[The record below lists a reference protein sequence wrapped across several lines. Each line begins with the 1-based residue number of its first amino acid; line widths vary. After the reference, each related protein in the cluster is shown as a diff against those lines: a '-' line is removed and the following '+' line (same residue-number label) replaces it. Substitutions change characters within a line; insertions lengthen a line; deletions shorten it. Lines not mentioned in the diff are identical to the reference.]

1 MCKEAASASS
11 SGSGAEES
19 KVKKARLRVGG
30 GRPMP
35 KNLGWVGARRREWG
49 RWAAELRVPLT
60 RERLWIGT
68 FTSPKEAAHAY
79 DAAVFCFY
87 GDRIPKI
94 RKLNFPTAP
103 RPYIPEDV
111 RVRLTVANIK
121 AIAEKY
127 AHALADYIPPPP
139 PLPQLPVVLEAAPQA
154 VEAPP
159 PPAVVDD
166 ASIGVGAAAT
176 VNRGNVNE
184 VGMDLSGIADCLL
197 SFNNEELDQFL
208 DFENIE

>member
-1 MCKEAASASS
+1 MCKEAGAS

-87 GDRIPKI
+87 GDLIPKI

-127 AHALADYIPPPP
+127 AHALADYIPPP
-139 PLPQLPVVLEAAPQA
+139 LPVVPEPAPQV

-159 PPAVVDD
+159 PPA
-166 ASIGVGAAAT
+166 T
-176 VNRGNVNE
+176 VNCGNVNE

-197 SFNNEELDQFL
+197 SFNNDELDQFL
-208 DFENIE
+208 DFGNIE